1 MEDRY
6 EIGKRI
12 RKARQDKDLT
22 QEQLA
27 DKIGYTKQTVSNWE
41 TGKSTPRYEDKY
53 ILSKELGI
61 VWEREVK
68 TSMHYKELMDLKTIE
83 DVKSTVDSIIKY
95 LNAESPYKNSI
106 NIMLN
111 RIVLLLVAYYIY
123 VEEPEWK
130 REYEQYDE
138 KPPFDYMPP
147 DWSCLAEDIRSMLA
161 LRQGESI
168 PGNKNAIA
176 FENPLYETIYHWT
189 SKMQIRLWD
198 DHGEGEDHIMGFKQD
213 LAELGLD
220 SGYKLQGIMQ
230 RGEFENS
237 FTTELRCA
245 LTGLQDLLCEV

>member
-41 TGKSTPRYEDKY
+41 IGKSTPRYEDKY

-95 LNAESPYKNSI
+95 LNVESPYKNSI
-106 NIMLN
+106 NLML
-111 RIVLLLVAYYIY
+111 
-123 VEEPEWK
+123 K
-130 REYEQYDE
+130 
-138 KPPFDYMPP
+138 
-147 DWSCLAEDIRSMLA
+147 
-161 LRQGESI
+161 
-168 PGNKNAIA
+168 
-176 FENPLYETIYHWT
+176 
-189 SKMQIRLWD
+189 
-198 DHGEGEDHIMGFKQD
+198 
-213 LAELGLD
+213 EL
-220 SGYKLQGIMQ
+220 
-230 RGEFENS
+230 
-237 FTTELRCA
+237 
-245 LTGLQDLLCEV
+245 